1 MNKAIEKADILLLI
15 LDSRFIQETR
25 NEEIEQKI
33 RSAGKKLIY
42 VMTKCDLVEKD
53 YIEKIKHKLKPSVFV
68 SSKEFLGV
76 TILKEK
82 ILIEASKQG
91 IKERVKVGVLGYPNV
106 GKSSLINAMKGKKAA
121 PTSITSGQTRGVQNI
136 NAGSKI
142 VFLDTPGVIPYQEK
156 DKNKHALTGTTDFAK
171 TKEPDLAVM
180 HIMEQYPGK
189 IERHYEVEVA
199 EDKEQTLEQIALK
212 KKVLLKAGEPDTR
225 RMATVIL
232 KEWQKGKIR

>member
-1 MNKAIEKADILLLI
+1 MANYWNIVNKAIEKADILLLI

-33 RSAGKKLIY
+33 RSAGKTYLRNDKMRPGRKRLHRKNKTQTKTISIRLIKR
-42 VMTKCDLVEKD
+42 VLRRNNTERKNT
-53 YIEKIKHKLKPSVFV
+53 HR
-68 SSKEFLGV
+68 
-76 TILKEK
+76 
-82 ILIEASKQG
+82 SKQARNKRKSKSRSARLPKRRK
-91 IKERVKVGVLGYPNV
+91 IITHKRDER
-106 GKSSLINAMKGKKAA
+106 KKAA

-212 KKVLLKAGEPDTR
+212 KKSC
-225 RMATVIL
+225 
-232 KEWQKGKIR
+232 